1 MPETGAQTKDI
12 FYYFII
18 LQWSILTSNSM
29 AYALLESSLKKKKAR
44 VKEIIQLGQCH
55 RTEHL
60 KLGFLMPKL

>member
-1 MPETGAQTKDI
+1 
-12 FYYFII
+12 
-18 LQWSILTSNSM
+18 M
-29 AYALLESSLKKKKAR
+29 AYALLESSFKKKKKKAR